1 MNPQAIDALIQPFAI
16 SFTLC
21 FLAWIILTSIRRVV
35 TARAQ
40 SAVQEKLFARI
51 DSPEALAALTST
63 ESGRLFLE
71 SLTLESQEPTS
82 PHRRILNGV
91 QAGVVLTTFGLALM
105 YLHHVKV
112 TDGPELLVF
121 GTGAL
126 GLGVGFLIAAAT
138 SLWLSRSLGL
148 LGPNTAH
155 DVRG

>member
-1 MNPQAIDALIQPFAI
+1 MNSQVVD
-16 SFTLC
+16 SFMLPPTIAFTFC
-21 FLAWIILTSIRRVV
+21 FLTWIILTSIRRVMN
-35 TARAQ
+35 TKAQ
-40 SAVQEKLFARI
+40 AAVQEKLFARI
-51 DSPEALAALTST
+51 DSAESLAALTST

-71 SLTLESQEPTS
+71 SLTLEKPEPTS
-82 PHRRILNGV
+82 PHRRILNGI

-126 GLGVGFLIAAAT
+126 GIGVGFLIAAAT

-148 LGPNTAH
+148 IGNDAG
-155 DVRG
+155 R